1 MSSDAK
7 KHKKGKREAHEKWK
21 KVLNSKRICEEYKA
35 RRNQKGTR
43 QNTIRDNSHTLSCT
57 QYCAWALQVLHS
69 ILHCCI
75 APFCCLQADY
85 SRNLGGR
92 CARLQVAPQWE
103 QSWHL
108 WHQTALALPLRMEA
122 AAVVAATTC
131 SQIEWTIPL
140 KSSCTRTEFRPLCL
154 FDSCTLWPRWHEKP
168 TLQI

>member
-1 MSSDAK
+1 MSPTLMRFSLPTASRMSNGAWSARNSSRNVVQHQDAIRRYDNNKTNTRILCGGALPDVRSTTLWRNDIRDELRCK
-7 KHKKGKREAHEKWK
+7 KAQERNKRSTRKMK

-57 QYCAWALQVLHS
+57 QYCSWALQVLHS

-92 CARLQVAPQWE
+92 CARLQVAPQ
-103 QSWHL
+103 
-108 WHQTALALPLRMEA
+108 
-122 AAVVAATTC
+122 
-131 SQIEWTIPL
+131 
-140 KSSCTRTEFRPLCL
+140 
-154 FDSCTLWPRWHEKP
+154 
-168 TLQI
+168 